1 MENQLWWEGPLWL
14 RGPPEEYPVIDSNI
28 DSEEVLEDCQ
38 KEVRVKSREVVT
50 SLLVPDAKAAVK
62 LSSLIDVNRFS
73 KWRRLVQVVA
83 LVLKFVRLLRNR
95 GQEKD
100 VHIVADDIKE
110 AEKLL
115 ILEMQVDIMK
125 HKPVYQKL
133 DSQLGLYAD
142 EEGVLRC
149 RGRLGNAN
157 LPEDTKYP
165 ILLPRDHYLTR
176 LIVEDCHRKVKHGGT
191 KDTLTELRAEYWIPK
206 GRQLVRK
213 IIFNCTTCRRAQ
225 GKPYRLP
232 KPAALPEGR
241 LTGAVAFTD
250 VGVDYAGP
258 LYVKTSEGMAKA
270 YICLFTCSTS
280 RAVHL
285 EVAPDLTTQAF
296 LRCLKRFI
304 ARRGLPVTIRS
315 DNAQTF
321 RRANKELV
329 AIFESDEVQ
338 RFVGQK
344 GIIWRFML
352 EKAPFFGGFYE
363 RMVQVVKRCLRKILG
378 SAKLDYEELVTVIT
392 EVEGTINSRPLTY
405 IYSDDIEEPITP
417 AHLILGRRILTLPLN
432 PVELEDED
440 YNDTSTALQR
450 RARYLNRLLESFWKR
465 WRNEYLLS
473 LREFHHCKQQNQ
485 RQAAVKKGDVVLVK
499 DENVIRGKWKT
510 AVVEELIESNDG
522 EIRGAIVRL
531 VNTKGTL
538 TRLKRPLQL
547 LYPIEVNSDE
557 EDRGNTLNISI
568 DEPPLNTEDHERP
581 PRRVA
586 AMNAYLKRRIID
598 HPTDDQWGE
607 C

>member
-1 MENQLWWEGPLWL
+1 MRRGEQGEGLLAQETGLGWVLSGRVPCG
-14 RGPPEEYPVIDSNI
+14 GPGDLESCTNFVSTHVLKVGT
-28 DSEEVLEDCQ
+28 EVLPVVDDADSANNLVNKLWDLESIGIREKDTVQEAFVKNITKEDGKYC
-38 KEVRVKSREVVT
+38 
-50 SLLVPDAKAAVK
+50 VK
-62 LSSLIDVNRFS
+62 LP
-73 KWRRLVQVVA
+73 
-83 LVLKFVRLLRNR
+83 LKE
-95 GQEKD
+95 Q
-100 VHIVADDIKE
+100 H
-110 AEKLL
+110 
-115 ILEMQVDIMK
+115 
-125 HKPVYQKL
+125 
-133 DSQLGLYAD
+133 
-142 EEGVLRC
+142 
-149 RGRLGNAN
+149 
-157 LPEDTKYP
+157 T
-165 ILLPRDHYLTR
+165 LLPDNYDLSLSRLNSLVKRLRRDP
-176 LIVEDCHRKVKHGGT
+176 E
-191 KDTLTELRAEYWIPK
+191 TLKE
-206 GRQLVRK
+206 
-213 IIFNCTTCRRAQ
+213 RAQ
-225 GKPYRLP
+225 GKSYRVP

-241 LTGAVAFTD
+241 LSGAVAFAD

-296 LRCLKRFI
+296 LRCFKRFI

-321 RRANKELV
+321 RRANKELI
-329 AIFESDEVQ
+329 AIFESEEVQ

-352 EKAPFFGGFYE
+352 EKSPFFGGFYE

-378 SAKLDYEELVTVIT
+378 SAKLNYEELVTVIT

-417 AHLILGRRILTLPLN
+417 AHLIMGRRILTLPSK
-432 PVELEDED
+432 PDELEDED
-440 YNDTSTALQR
+440 YIDTSTTLQR
-450 RARYLNRLLESFWKR
+450 RARYLNSLLESFWKR

-473 LREFHHCKQQNQ
+473 LREFHHCKEQNK
-485 RQAAVKKGDVVLVK
+485 RQAGIKKGDVVLVK

-510 AVVEELIESNDG
+510 AVVEDLIESNDG
-522 EIRGAIVRL
+522 EIRGASVRL

-557 EDRGNTLNISI
+557 DRGKTLDISLNE
-568 DEPPLNTEDHERP
+568 EPPLNVEEHTRP

-586 AMNAYLKRRIID
+586 AMNADLIRRTID
-598 HPTDDQWGE
+598 HPVDDQWGE